1 MASEID
7 TAIINLDKKKI
18 LEICAENHINIPA
31 DEKQFWCS
39 IHKVRLF
46 FIKGISK
53 QLKEESR
60 KYLAENDKT
69 QI

>member
-1 MASEID
+1 MHTEID
-7 TAIINLDKKKI
+7 DAIINLDKKKI
-18 LEICAENHINIPA
+18 LEICAKNHINVPA

-60 KYLAENDKT
+60 QYLVENDSP

>member
-1 MASEID
+1 MRTEID
-7 TAIINLDKKKI
+7 DAIINLDKKKI
-18 LEICAENHINIPA
+18 LEICAENHINVPA

-46 FIKGISK
+46 FIKDISK

-60 KYLAENDKT
+60 QYLVENDKV

>member
-46 FIKGISK
+46 FVKGVSK

-60 KYLAENDKT
+60 KYLVENDSP